1 MAARS
6 PFDHL
11 THRSIAMS
19 KPLKNKL
26 ALVTGSS
33 RGIGAAIAI
42 RLAAEGASVIVNY
55 AASPKRAE
63 EVVAQ
68 IKKEGGE
75 AEAVQADLG
84 SPDGPK
90 TLMASVDKVFGGKF
104 AGRLDILV
112 NNAAIGISGPMTE
125 IPMELLRRSFET
137 NFFAP
142 LALTQKIVRKLVDE
156 NRQGKVVFISS
167 IGGLMAVPYGGPY
180 ATTKHALEAL
190 AGSMKAELAPFGIQ
204 VQVINPGGY
213 LTGFNESEAE
223 SATHWMDDRKN
234 YIKRDTVQN
243 FFHQILGTDDNR
255 MDPQLMA
262 DAMVKI
268 IPEDAGLF
276 RNVVPKATEDL
287 ARNIQRELWNEK
299 IEIPR

>member
-1 MAARS
+1 MIKGN
-6 PFDHL
+6 L
-11 THRSIAMS
+11 
-19 KPLKNKL
+19 NKKRIL
-26 ALVTGSS
+26 ISGAGS
-33 RGIGAAIAI
+33 GFAELAAIG
-42 RLAAEGASVIVNY
+42 LAEAGHDVI
-55 AASPKRAE
+55 AG
-63 EVVAQ
+63 AQ
-68 IKKEGGE
+68 IWPQVTQLRLKTEK
-75 AEAVQADLG
+75 LG
-84 SPDGPK
+84 LRSLRVEKLDI
-90 TLMASVDKVFGGKF
+90 LDSYDIENALNWDV
-104 AGRLDILV
+104 DILV

-142 LALTQKIVRKLVDE
+142 LALTQKIVRKLVGE
-156 NRQGKVVFISS
+156 KRPAKIVFVSS

-213 LTGFNESEAE
+213 LTGFNETEAE

-234 YIKRDTVQN
+234 YIKRDAVQN
-243 FFHQILGTDDNR
+243 FFHQIRTDDNR
-255 MDPQLMA
+255 MNPQLMA
-262 DAMVKI
+262 DAMVEI
-268 IPEDAGLF
+268 IPGDTGLF

-299 IEIPR
+299 IDLPH